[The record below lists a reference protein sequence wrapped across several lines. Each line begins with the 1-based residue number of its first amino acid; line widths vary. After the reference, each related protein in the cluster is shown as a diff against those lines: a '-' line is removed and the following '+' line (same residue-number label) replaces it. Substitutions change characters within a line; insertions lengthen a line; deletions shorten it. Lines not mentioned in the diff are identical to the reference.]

1 MNSVGYAVA
10 TGGGWAV
17 AKSAG
22 AGGIRREVCDGVT
35 ETALCAG
42 FWGGWKIRCG
52 DGVVASNAVG
62 G

>member
-1 MNSVGYAVA
+1 MLAGVEIGVDGVGYAVA

-22 AGGIRREVCDGVT
+22 AGGIRREVCDRVT

-42 FWGGWKIRCG
+42 GRGI
-52 DGVVASNAVG
+52 DGVVSR
-62 G
+62 